1 MTEAD
6 RLAALLDLKILD
18 TPREKEY
25 DELVRL
31 AAAICG
37 APISLVSL
45 VDHDR
50 QWFKAAIGIPVRE
63 THRSLSFCA
72 HAIHQEDVFLVD
84 DATSDPRFVSNA
96 LVTGDPHIRFYAGV
110 PLHAPGGAPVG
121 TLCVIDTIP
130 RHLSDNQREAL
141 SILATQVQAR
151 MELRSQ
157 HLALEHALDANQQ
170 LYARLEASQHMFRSF
185 MEHSP
190 THAWVKDD
198 QGRIAFYN
206 REVED
211 FLGITSTEWLGLTI
225 PEVVSHA
232 EAEHYAAQ
240 DHQVLATGK
249 NVEAID
255 ELNDKLG
262 RTRKLRSIKF
272 SYKDLT
278 GRTMLAKISLDITD
292 QLEQTEALAKASA
305 QLELLA
311 TTDSLTG
318 LANRRVFASR
328 AAIEFADWK
337 RHHAPLSILVMDVD
351 DFKLRNDQFGHAA
364 GDAALRLIG
373 ETLTASVRIGD
384 VAARIG
390 GEEFAVLLP
399 STSIDEAVEF
409 AHRFQHQLSQQDA
422 GALPLTVSIGGAAAT
437 DLCPTWE
444 TLLSHADEAMYV
456 AKRTGKNKV
465 TSSTPEMR
473 NGQSLSNQSLSSRHI
488 FTDTHPPAS

>member
-18 TPREKEY
+18 TPQEKEY

-37 APISLVSL
+37 APISMVSL

-63 THRSLSFCA
+63 THRSLSFCS
-72 HAIHQEDVFLVD
+72 HAIHLDDVFLVP

-130 RHLSDNQREAL
+130 RTLSDTQREAL
-141 SILATQVQAR
+141 SILAAQVQAR
-151 MELRSQ
+151 MELRAK
-157 HLALEHALDANQQ
+157 HLALERSLELNQQ
-170 LYARLEASQHMFRSF
+170 LCARIEASQHLFRSF

-190 THAWVKDD
+190 THAWLKDD
-198 QGRIAFYN
+198 QGRFAFYN
-206 REVED
+206 REVEN
-211 FLGITSTEWLGLTI
+211 FLGINSTEWLGRTI
-225 PEVVSHA
+225 HEVVPPA
-232 EAEHYAAQ
+232 EAEHYTAQ
-240 DHQVLATGK
+240 DRQALTTGQ
-249 NVEAID
+249 NVESVD
-255 ELNDKLG
+255 EVTDKYG
-262 RTRKLRSIKF
+262 RLRKLRSIKF
-272 SYKDLT
+272 SYKDIT
-278 GRTMLAKISLDITD
+278 GHTMLAKISLDITD
-292 QLEQTEALAKASA
+292 QLEQADALAKASA
-305 QLELLA
+305 QLALLA
-311 TTDSLTG
+311 TTDALTG
-318 LANRRVFASR
+318 LANRRVFAAR
-328 AAIEFADWK
+328 AAIEFADWQ
-337 RHHAPLSILVMDVD
+337 RHKSPFSILVLDVD

-364 GDAALRLIG
+364 GDAALHLIG
-373 ETLTASVRIGD
+373 ETLTATVRTGD
-384 VAARIG
+384 LAARIG

-399 STSIDEAVEF
+399 STTLAEAVEF
-409 AHRFQHQLSQQDA
+409 AHRFQHLLSRQDV

-444 TLLSHADEAMYV
+444 TLLSHADEAMYT

-465 TSSTPEMR
+465 TAYTAEPLSSQPLS
-473 NGQSLSNQSLSSRHI
+473 GQSS
-488 FTDTHPPAS
+488 FTATHPRSS